1 MQLDKNDSKNSGYN
15 TNRQSKIKI
24 YNLKKN
30 NNLKFIN
37 LEIRNKIKNLNLSNI
52 NNTNKTIVLN
62 NKSNIINNSIIRN
75 TINNIKKSSGLNEN
89 ITTLNQLNTI
99 DTNEKC
105 NTSRISV
112 HLKTKKIK
120 QRNLNR
126 NILNN
131 KISNGSN
138 SSLLNN
144 QTRTIFI
151 SNKKNLNNINFPSK
165 LNIEQIQN
173 INNTITNTDKLI
185 NTNIDS
191 SSVIYKKRAPNQ
203 IRDLSDS
210 ARNKIFNE
218 KVKPNKISLKMKVKA
233 NDEKMNSIKN
243 NEKYIQKIN
252 LNKNKTLLKKID
264 INNHIIKTNKNN
276 LNLKIDKN
284 ILKTNNNLFFNNA
297 TNTND
302 HNANKLINLK
312 STNKKY
318 YVNINDDFSKTYIN
332 KKSQKIIKIK
342 NINLANEIKKNAY
355 NNLNKKSHL
364 ALNNDN
370 INFTYNFDLSGKRII
385 NNANTFGNI

>member
-1 MQLDKNDSKNSGYN
+1 M
-15 TNRQSKIKI
+15 
-24 YNLKKN
+24 
-30 NNLKFIN
+30 
-37 LEIRNKIKNLNLSNI
+37 
-52 NNTNKTIVLN
+52 
-62 NKSNIINNSIIRN
+62 
-75 TINNIKKSSGLNEN
+75 
-89 ITTLNQLNTI
+89 
-99 DTNEKC
+99 
-105 NTSRISV
+105 
-112 HLKTKKIK
+112 
-120 QRNLNR
+120 
-126 NILNN
+126 
-131 KISNGSN
+131 
-138 SSLLNN
+138 
-144 QTRTIFI
+144 
-151 SNKKNLNNINFPSK
+151 NNINFPSK

-370 INFTYNFDLSGKRII
+370 INFTYNFDLSGKGII
-385 NNANTFGNI
+385 NNSNTFGNI